1 MMVAGLAAASLVL
14 SGCVT
19 GFAQWQKDQAR
30 TKDDFR
36 HMQTEQQER
45 DNYAACV
52 NQGALP
58 GSAENLECQLEL
70 ARKEQQASKPQ
81 STPAKQP

>member
-1 MMVAGLAAASLVL
+1 MVAGLLAASLML
-14 SGCVT
+14 SGCVASL
-19 GFAQWQKDQAR
+19 AQLQNEQTK

-45 DNYAACV
+45 DNYTACV

-58 GSAENLECQLEL
+58 GSPENLECRLEL
-70 ARKEQQASKPQ
+70 AKKEQQASKPQ
-81 STPAKQP
+81 TPPAKQP

>member
-1 MMVAGLAAASLVL
+1 MVAGLLAASLML
-14 SGCVT
+14 SGCVASL
-19 GFAQWQKDQAR
+19 AQLQNEQAK

-58 GSAENLECQLEL
+58 GSPENLECRLEL
-70 ARKEQQASKPQ
+70 AKKEQQASKPQ
-81 STPAKQP
+81 TPPAKQP

>member
-1 MMVAGLAAASLVL
+1 MMAASLVL
-14 SGCVT
+14 SACTAGL
-19 GFAQWQKDQAR
+19 AQWQKEQTKA
-30 TKDDFR
+30 KDDFR

-58 GSAENLECQLEL
+58 GSPENLECQLEL
-70 ARKEQQASKPQ
+70 AKKEQQAPKPQ
-81 STPAKQP
+81 SPPAKQP